1 MRRSEGTVTVEIGHA
16 PCSSEKMPTVLEAPE
31 TRVATQHPQSSLV
44 RRLTRVLLRIAL
56 AIAVVACLWGGWYL
70 AKRGF
75 GQQWRS
81 LVVEELHK
89 RGVEASVGRLTL
101 DPFRGLIAKNVR
113 IFDYQN
119 REITLALISE
129 ISLDINYAA
138 LIHHESFLNALD
150 VRNAQIT
157 LPLRTPE
164 GRTEKVQLN
173 NFRAHVYFPPE
184 QIYVSQAEG
193 IFCGIRISASGQLI
207 KRENYKPSPPIPEEE
222 WRRRVAMVRWV
233 VEELEKFN
241 FPAAPPALQVKFTG
255 DIAEIENAR
264 VEATLRGDRLQR
276 GNYEIR
282 NLFVAAEW
290 RDQHLDVTQCEWS
303 DQLGSFAG
311 RADWNQQSNRAKF
324 QMRSSL
330 DLRRCLD
337 AFDLSGPVADVT
349 FDSPPLVEV
358 SGSLDFEANRL
369 RPEVIGHAGFGQFT
383 YKTVPFSDLAADF
396 SWNGERTLLRD
407 LRLRHQT
414 GQLRADLLEA
424 PGDFRLNVESTMA
437 PSAVRAITS
446 PELDEFLRQWE
457 WQRSPTVRLAIRG
470 EDRNPENWRGDGT
483 IALDRTRFRGVW
495 MNSASAK
502 IHFADGAVTCQD
514 FRVVRD
520 EGTGT
525 GTFTYDFKKHE
536 VRIANVKSLLNPAE
550 AIFWIDPKL
559 WKTVLPYKFRHPPTV
574 TTNGLYQFRGGKNT
588 RLEIKVD
595 GADGMDYVFL
605 GKTLPFDRVAG
616 RLLFTNDRLQITDLR
631 GGLLSGTLHGKADI
645 SLARNDPRYQANIS
659 VSGIDFPRLTDL
671 YYNYKTAHGQMNGSY
686 DFTGLGSDPRTMRG
700 RGKVEVTNG
709 DVFAIPIFG
718 PLSGILNL
726 IVPGSGYSIAHQ
738 ATATF
743 KINEGIIHTDDF
755 EAASTFFS
763 MLGHGD
769 IHFLDD
775 KLEFNVRLNMK
786 GPGVL
791 LTPVYKLFEY
801 TGEGSLKKPDWHP
814 KRF

>member
-1 MRRSEGTVTVEIGHA
+1 MLPVLDPPKIRPPAQDRRSTWMHRAAVWV
-16 PCSSEKMPTVLEAPE
+16 
-31 TRVATQHPQSSLV
+31 V
-44 RRLTRVLLRIAL
+44 RL
-56 AIAVVACLWGGWYL
+56 AIFAVVSAVLGSGWYL

-75 GQQWRS
+75 GRQWRS

-101 DPFRGLIAKNVR
+101 DPFRGLVAKNVR
-113 IFDYQN
+113 IFDYKN
-119 REITLALISE
+119 RENTLALISE

-157 LPLRTPE
+157 LPLATTEERT
-164 GRTEKVQLN
+164 GKIQLN
-173 NFRAHVYFPPE
+173 NFRAHIYFPPE

-193 IFCGIRISASGQLI
+193 IFCGIRVSASGQLI

-222 WRRRVAMVRWV
+222 WRKRVATTRWIV
-233 VEELEKFN
+233 NELEKFK
-241 FPAAPPALQVKFTG
+241 FLAASPTLQVKFTG
-255 DIAEIENAR
+255 DVAEIENAR
-264 VEATLRGDRLQR
+264 VEARLRGDRLQR

-282 NLFVAAEW
+282 NLSVAAEW
-290 RDQHLDVTQCEWS
+290 RDQRLDVTQCEWR

-311 RADWNQQSNRAKF
+311 RADWDRQSNRANLRL
-324 QMRSSL
+324 RSSL
-330 DLRRCLD
+330 DLRLFFD
-337 AFDLSGPVADVT
+337 AFELSGPFADVT
-349 FDSPPLVEV
+349 FGSPPLVEV
-358 SGSLDFEANRL
+358 SGSINFEANRP
-369 RPEVIGHAGFGQFT
+369 RPEVIGHVGFGRFS
-383 YKTVPFSDLAADF
+383 YKTVPFADLTADF
-396 SWNGERTLLRD
+396 SWNGERTFLRD

-414 GQLRADLLEA
+414 GQFRADLYEA
-424 PGDFRLNVESTMA
+424 PEDFRLNVESTMA
-437 PSAVRAITS
+437 PSALRAIA
-446 PELDEFLRQWE
+446 PPALDEFLQQWE
-457 WQRSPTVRLAIRG
+457 WQRAPTIRLAIRG

-483 IALDRTRFRGVW
+483 IGLERTRFRGVW
-495 MNSASAK
+495 MKSASAK
-502 IHFADGAVTCQD
+502 IHFADGAITCQD

-525 GTFTYDFKKHE
+525 GNFTYDFKKRE
-536 VRIANVKSLLNPAE
+536 VRISNIKSSLYPVE

-559 WKTVLPYKFRHPPTV
+559 WKTVQPYKFQRPPTV
-574 TTNGLYQFRGGKNT
+574 TANGVYQFRGGKNT

-595 GADGMDYVFL
+595 GANGMDYVFL
-605 GKTLPFDRVAG
+605 GKTLPFDRVTG
-616 RLLFTNDRLQITDLR
+616 RLLFTHDRLQIADLR
-631 GGLLSGTLHGKADI
+631 GGLFSGTLHGKADI
-645 SLARNDPRYQANIS
+645 SLAPNDPSYQANIS
-659 VSGIDFPRLTDL
+659 VHGIDFPRLTDL
-671 YYNYKTAHGQMNGSY
+671 YYNYKTAHGQMSGSY

-700 RGKVEVTNG
+700 GGKVEVTNG

-718 PLSGILNL
+718 PLSGILNH

-738 ATATF
+738 ASVTF
-743 KINEGIIHTDDF
+743 KISDGIIHTDDF
-755 EAASTFFS
+755 EAAGTFFS

-775 KLEFNVRLNMK
+775 KLDFNVRLNMK